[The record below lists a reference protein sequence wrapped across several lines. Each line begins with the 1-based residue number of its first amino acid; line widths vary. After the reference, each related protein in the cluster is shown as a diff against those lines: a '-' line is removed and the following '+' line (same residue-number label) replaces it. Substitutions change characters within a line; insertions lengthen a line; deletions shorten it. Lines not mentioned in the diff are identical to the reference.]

1 MTCILPGSITAGL
14 TFKRTVTLSAYP
26 ADQGWVL
33 RVFLRGLLVDKVT
46 GAKTNLSIDMQ
57 STPNG
62 AQHVFNVPAT
72 TTTEWQAANYGYS
85 VRAVH
90 SPSGEVYEVDNGTID
105 VLGDMQTATG
115 GDYRSHA
122 QKVLD
127 AVEAVIEGRA
137 TLDQERYRINNRE
150 LYRTPLSELRKLR
163 AQYRAEVNRE
173 KAKACGKSLFSQ
185 TIRVTLR

>member
-14 TFKRTVTLSAYP
+14 TFKRTVTLAAYP

-33 RVFLRGLLVDKVT
+33 HAYFRGK
-46 GAKTNLSIDMQ
+46 AAIDID
-57 STPNG
+57 STPSG
-62 AQHVFNVPAT
+62 TQHVFSVPAAT
-72 TTTEWQAANYGYS
+72 TAAWQEGNYGYS
-85 VRAVH
+85 IRAVH
-90 SPSGEVYEVDNGTID
+90 SSSGEVYEVDSGTID
-105 VLGDMQTATG
+105 ILGDMQTATG

-150 LYRTPLSELRKLR
+150 LYRTPMADLLKLR
-163 AQYRAEVNRE
+163 AQYRNEVRQE
-173 KAKACGKSLFSQ
+173 KAKACGKSLFGQ
-185 TIRVTLR
+185 TVRVSLR